1 LELIDMAGWQV
12 NPFVLPDFG
21 DTVVEGRRAQQGQ
34 AMNALL
40 IARQQRE
47 AQQDEAVNALVQQ
60 NGAALLGGGEG
71 AKAAMAQL
79 VAQGGARGLGVAAPF
94 YQQEQNRYRTLTP
107 QEAVAAGYRPGT
119 VVRENAQGQ
128 AQVVQTPDTMSPEAM
143 QQKLR
148 LTAASH
154 APRISWSD
162 VRDENGNIVAQR
174 SSAGQYNPMPQQPNM
189 FGGGAN
195 GLALQYMTR
204 TAEAYA
210 EGKLTPDQTRQFEA
224 AVAIAQQPRTTFDP
238 ATGQAV
244 TVTPPLPEFVSA
256 AINARRSGQ
265 PAPRLGQQPPAPVAM
280 PAEVSPPQQGAQPPQ
295 PGAAPQQ
302 PPMAPAGVPMAGG
315 VPIGGSGFT
324 ASPPPPPGGGG
335 VSVAQVAPKPTAG
348 PTQADTTK
356 LHQIEVDADS
366 IKQALATFREAR
378 KNASGLELAQTGM
391 GFPTPLMTT
400 WTNAALLA
408 KGEALYNLGVLN
420 GPDLTLMR
428 GVLSDPSTFKGLLSG
443 DESIAK
449 QIEKIEE
456 LLDTRVASARQN
468 MGGQAAAAPRTAP
481 ASRAAPLNPLNLTLP
496 KG

>member
-174 SSAGQYNPMPQQPNM
+174 SSAGAVQP
-189 FGGGAN
+189 
-195 GLALQYMTR
+195 
-204 TAEAYA
+204 
-210 EGKLTPDQTRQFEA
+210 D
-224 AVAIAQQPRTTFDP
+224 
-238 ATGQAV
+238 
-244 TVTPPLPEFVSA
+244 
-256 AINARRSGQ
+256 
-265 PAPRLGQQPPAPVAM
+265 
-280 PAEVSPPQQGAQPPQ
+280 
-295 PGAAPQQ
+295 
-302 PPMAPAGVPMAGG
+302 
-315 VPIGGSGFT
+315 
-324 ASPPPPPGGGG
+324 
-335 VSVAQVAPKPTAG
+335 
-348 PTQADTTK
+348 
-356 LHQIEVDADS
+356 
-366 IKQALATFREAR
+366 
-378 KNASGLELAQTGM
+378 
-391 GFPTPLMTT
+391 
-400 WTNAALLA
+400 
-408 KGEALYNLGVLN
+408 
-420 GPDLTLMR
+420 
-428 GVLSDPSTFKGLLSG
+428 
-443 DESIAK
+443 
-449 QIEKIEE
+449 
-456 LLDTRVASARQN
+456 
-468 MGGQAAAAPRTAP
+468 AAAAEYVWRWRQRP
-481 ASRAAPLNPLNLTLP
+481 RAAVHDADGGSLRR
-496 KG
+496 G